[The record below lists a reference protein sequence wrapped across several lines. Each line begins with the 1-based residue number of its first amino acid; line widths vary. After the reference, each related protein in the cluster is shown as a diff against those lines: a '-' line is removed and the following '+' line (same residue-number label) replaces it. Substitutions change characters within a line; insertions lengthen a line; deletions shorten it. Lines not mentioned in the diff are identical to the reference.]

1 VLFSRRRHLLSFELN
16 DSPNP
21 NLLPGLNSW
30 VHYSVRIFEICRA
43 VHNPDYSPGGTSR
56 PKGENMPVSDST
68 AGSNAV
74 KISGLV
80 EHYTKTLQGRGYGP
94 LATHA
99 YKRAVEHFIAWSAP
113 DSDCVEIGEAPIR
126 RFIDEHLGDCSCA
139 CRPQRGRV
147 TALSALRHLQAIL
160 RATGSI
166 PPAPPSFPIFIISE
180 LRDYCDFANDVCGL
194 SPATLISRRQW
205 IGRFLTHIFP
215 SGGLD
220 FSRLGLKGIRDF
232 FATQCQGYQPGS
244 TQVVASSVRSYLRF
258 RALRHADPVEALLAA
273 IPRAARWR
281 LASLPEYLN
290 QEELARL
297 MSAFEQVDPQRQR
310 DHAIVRCL
318 VDLGLR
324 SFEVAA
330 LRLEDIDWK
339 NATLT
344 IRVGKSR
351 RADVLPLPAVTGHAI
366 ANYLHKARPA
376 TESRA
381 VFVRHRAPLDV
392 PVDAGVIR
400 SVVRQAAARS
410 GLAGR
415 LHGPHRLRH
424 SAATRM
430 LQGGATLKEIADVLR
445 HRSLDTT
452 AIYAKVDL
460 TRLSAI
466 AQPWPGGVA

>member
-1 VLFSRRRHLLSFELN
+1 
-16 DSPNP
+16 
-21 NLLPGLNSW
+21 
-30 VHYSVRIFEICRA
+30 
-43 VHNPDYSPGGTSR
+43 
-56 PKGENMPVSDST
+56 MPVSDPT
-68 AGSNAV
+68 AKPNSV
-74 KISGLV
+74 KIPGLV
-80 EHYTKTLQGRGYGP
+80 ELYTTTLQGHGYGP
-94 LATHA
+94 VATHS
-99 YKRAVEHFIAWSAP
+99 YKRAVEHFIAWSEP
-113 DSDCVEIGEAPIR
+113 DSDCVEIGEGPFR
-126 RFIDEHLGDCSCA
+126 RFLDEHLGDCSCPG
-139 CRPQRGRV
+139 RPQCGKV

-166 PPAPPSFPIFIISE
+166 PPAPPSFPSFVISE

-194 SPATLISRRQW
+194 APATLISRRQW
-205 IGRFLTHIFP
+205 IGRFLTHTFP
-215 SGGLD
+215 VGGLD
-220 FSRLGLKGIRDF
+220 FSRLGPKDVRDF
-232 FATQCQGYQPGS
+232 FIAQCQGYQPGS
-244 TQVVASSVRSYLRF
+244 AQVVASSVRSYLRF
-258 RALRHADPVEALLAA
+258 RALRHADPVEALMAA
-273 IPRAARWR
+273 IPQAARWR
-281 LASLPEYLN
+281 LASLPEHLS
-290 QEELARL
+290 QEELAKL
-297 MSAFEQVDPQRQR
+297 MSAFEQADPQRQR

-344 IRVGKSR
+344 VRVGKSHR
-351 RADVLPLPAVTGHAI
+351 VDVLPLPAVTGHAI

-376 TESRA
+376 TRSRA

-392 PVDAGVIR
+392 PVDASVIR
-400 SVVRQAAARS
+400 SVVRQAAGRS

-424 SAATRM
+424 STATRM
-430 LQGGATLKEIADVLR
+430 LQRGATLKVIADVLR

-466 AQPWPGGVA
+466 AQPWPGGAA

>member
-1 VLFSRRRHLLSFELN
+1 
-16 DSPNP
+16 
-21 NLLPGLNSW
+21 
-30 VHYSVRIFEICRA
+30 
-43 VHNPDYSPGGTSR
+43 
-56 PKGENMPVSDST
+56 MPFLYST
-68 AGSNAV
+68 AVPDAV
-74 KISGLV
+74 KIPGLV
-80 EHYTKTLQGRGYGP
+80 ELYTRTLQRRGYRP
-94 LATHA
+94 PATHA

-113 DSDCVEIGEAPIR
+113 DSDCVEIGEAPFR
-126 RFIDEHLGDCSCA
+126 RFLEEHLSDCNCA
-139 CRPQRGRV
+139 GRPQRGKV

-160 RATGSI
+160 RAAGKI
-166 PPAPPSFPIFIISE
+166 PPVPPRFSTFVISE
-180 LRDYCDFANDVCGL
+180 LQDYCDFANDVCGL
-194 SPATLISRRQW
+194 APATLVSRRQW

-215 SGGLD
+215 FGGLK
-220 FSRLGLKGIRDF
+220 FSRLGPKTVRDF
-232 FATQCQGYQPGS
+232 FAAQCQGYQPGS
-244 TQVVASSVRSYLRF
+244 AQVVASSVRSYLRF
-258 RALRHADPVEALLAA
+258 RALRHADPVEGLMAA
-273 IPRAARWR
+273 IPQAARWR
-281 LASLPEYLN
+281 LASLPEYLS

-297 MSAFEQVDPQRQR
+297 MSAFERADPQRQR

-344 IRVGKSR
+344 VRVGKSHR
-351 RADVLPLPAVTGHAI
+351 VDVLPLPAVTGHAI
-366 ANYLHKARPA
+366 ACYLHKARPA

-381 VFVRHRAPLDV
+381 VFVRHRAPLDA

-424 SAATRM
+424 SSATRM

-466 AQPWPGGVA
+466 AQPWPGGAA